1 MNPTSL
7 FNYRISDFETVES
20 FSKRVQATYYQ
31 QLDMLNYATRQ
42 KNIGF
47 SGYNA

>member
-20 FSKRVQATYYQ
+20 FSKRPNVDFWEIDGHIFKQ
-31 QLDMLNYATRQ
+31 
-42 KNIGF
+42 
-47 SGYNA
+47 